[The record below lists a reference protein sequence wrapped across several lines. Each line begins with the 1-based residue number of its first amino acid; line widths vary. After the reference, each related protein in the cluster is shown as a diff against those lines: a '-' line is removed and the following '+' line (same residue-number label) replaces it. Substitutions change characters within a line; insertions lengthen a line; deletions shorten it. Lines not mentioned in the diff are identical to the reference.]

1 MIEPLASYR
10 VVDNELI
17 WRDVEGEVVVVHAPS
32 SAYYGV
38 NLSGTVLWTQLAVA
52 ATTVGELANL
62 LEQHFGR
69 DPGQA
74 HQEAST
80 FVDQAVGE
88 GLVVVAGNDG
98 PSGVEP
104 RSESAAPL
112 TQPYEPPTVTR
123 FGDLETLVLS
133 GE

>member
-1 MIEPLASYR
+1 MA
-10 VVDNELI
+10 
-17 WRDVEGEVVVVHAPS
+17 A
-32 SAYYGV
+32 
-38 NLSGTVLWTQLAVA
+38 A
-52 ATTVGELANL
+52 ATTVGELAQL
-62 LEQHFGR
+62 LEQRFGR

-74 HQEAST
+74 HQEASA

-88 GLVVVAGNDG
+88 GLIVVTGTDS

-104 RSESAAPL
+104 RLQSAAPL
-112 TQPYEPPTVTR
+112 TQPYEPPTVIR